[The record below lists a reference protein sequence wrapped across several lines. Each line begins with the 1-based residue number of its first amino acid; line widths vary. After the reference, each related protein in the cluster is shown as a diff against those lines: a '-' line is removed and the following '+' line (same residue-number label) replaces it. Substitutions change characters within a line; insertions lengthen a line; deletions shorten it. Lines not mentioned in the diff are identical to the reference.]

1 MRRFAQ
7 HRLFAMLVA
16 LAVLGGFA
24 HLVLERFTAH
34 QHCEVA
40 SQGCSDRA
48 PEGGSAPQ
56 DGGCH
61 HWLCHHTLLAL
72 TEQPAASLPI
82 ATPTATLP
90 DLGSGFAPDAEPAA
104 IDHPPQLA

>member
-1 MRRFAQ
+1 
-7 HRLFAMLVA
+7 MLVA
-16 LAVLGGFA
+16 LALLGGLT

-34 QHCEVA
+34 RHCEIA
-40 SQGCSDRA
+40 SQDCSDRA

-56 DGGCH
+56 DGGCN

-72 TEQPAASLPI
+72 TELSAASLPI

-90 DLGSGFAPDAEPAA
+90 DLGSGFAPDVEPAA